1 MSTSPW
7 RIVFFGTPSF
17 AIPTLESL
25 LQGQDEV
32 VAVVTQPDREKGRGR
47 KVIPSPV
54 KELALQHGTTPLQPG
69 KVKEEAF
76 QEDIRG
82 LQPELI
88 VVVAY
93 GQILPKSILKT
104 PKYGAVNVHASL
116 LPQYRG
122 AAPIV
127 WAILKGEKVTG
138 VTTMLMDEGMDTGD
152 ILLQKEIPI
161 EDDETGETLQQRL
174 ALLGAQL
181 FMETLEKM
189 KAGNIHPIPQD
200 PSKATYA
207 PPLKKEDG
215 RIDWRKEAKEIDL
228 QVRAFDPW
236 PGAFTELDGR
246 LLKVYRGE
254 VKKGKAAGK
263 AGTVVWVGSDFIEV
277 ETGTGKDSFFIKEVQ
292 LEGKR
297 RMTVRDFLSGRP
309 IPIGTVFQ

>member
-1 MSTSPW
+1 LRPSPW
-7 RIVFFGTPSF
+7 RVVFFGTPSF
-17 AIPTLESL
+17 AIPTLKSL
-25 LQGQDEV
+25 FEGPDEL

-47 KVIPSPV
+47 KVVLSPV
-54 KELALQHGTTPLQPG
+54 KELALQHGRSPLQPG
-69 KVKEEAF
+69 SVREEAF
-76 QEDIRG
+76 QESLRG
-82 LQPELI
+82 LQPELV

-93 GQILPKSILKT
+93 GQILPKAILKI

-152 ILLQKEIPI
+152 ILLQREIPI
-161 EDDETGETLQQRL
+161 EDDDTAETLQQRL
-174 ALLGAQL
+174 AVLGAQL
-181 FMETLEKM
+181 IMETLERM
-189 KAGNIHPIPQD
+189 KAGRIHPIPQD
-200 PSKATYA
+200 HSKATYA

-215 RIDWRKEAKEIDL
+215 RIDWRKEAKEIGL
-228 QVRAFDPW
+228 QVRAFNPW

-254 VKKGKAAGK
+254 VKKAKPAGK
-263 AGTVVWVGSDFIEV
+263 AGTVVWVGSDFIEI
-277 ETGTGKDSFFIKEVQ
+277 ETGKDSFLIKEVQ

-297 RMTVRDFLSGRP
+297 RMSVRDFLSGHP
-309 IPIGTVFQ
+309 IAVGTVLQ